1 MVAVTAG
8 EIQQIAVIGFEV
20 MASENNIYVPLI

>member
-8 EIQQIAVIGFEV
+8 EIQKIAVIGFEV
-20 MASENNIYVPLI
+20 MASENSIYVPLI